1 MKRFF
6 PVTVLLAAAVLTSCS
21 FDSSSPSTEQSSS
34 SVGSESDL
42 ATTGSTVITPTRNV
56 SYIGTVGELGVSIY
70 QQGTHK
76 LVLDDGQFILLE
88 STDANLSLN
97 VYLEK
102 RVEVRG
108 SVQPTVEGNG
118 EIMRVEEV
126 TVLESAASAS
136 FSSLSSSVPSERAM
150 CGGIAGLPCSQG
162 FLCVDDSTDS
172 CDPMAGGADC
182 SGVCVRQLESSS
194 SSKALS
200 VSSKSVASVAA
211 PASSSTASSLGSS
224 EQSSESSINSLESQ
238 IVLMAKQKYGEP
250 ALWTQK
256 YCSSHTGFC
265 IPAHKNWYFKSFGA
279 TTSNAWHV
287 EFGMTSIDAL
297 RSGPI
302 VLNLVSGSSESMD
315 AVDGQV
321 KMQGRD
327 VVGFKD
333 WTGGMH
339 FELIGDARLKEA
351 ISFMLQSITPYSTG
365 E

>member
-6 PVTVLLAAAVLTSCS
+6 PVTFVLAAVIALASCS
-21 FDSSSPSTEQSSS
+21 FNSSSPLQEQSSS
-34 SVGSESDL
+34 S
-42 ATTGSTVITPTRNV
+42 TGSGTGITETGSAVIIPTRNV
-56 SYIGTVGELGVSIY
+56 SYIGTVGEIGVSIY

-126 TVLESAASAS
+126 TVLESASSEAASVTAS
-136 FSSLSSSVPSERAM
+136 SARSM
-150 CGGIAGLPCSQG
+150 CGGIAGLPCQAG
-162 FLCVDDSTDS
+162 FVCVDDATDS
-172 CDPMAGGADC
+172 CDPTAGGADC
-182 SGVCVRQLESSS
+182 SGVCVHQPEAS
-194 SSKALS
+194 SSKAT
-200 VSSKSVASVAA
+200 SVASSKVASSVPPPASSSIA
-211 PASSSTASSLGSS
+211 PASSAA
-224 EQSSESSINSLESQ
+224 QSSATTVNSLEAQ
-238 IVLMAKQKYGEP
+238 IVLMAKQKYVEP
-250 ALWTQK
+250 VLWTQK

-279 TTSNAWHV
+279 TTSNTWHV
-287 EFGMTSIDAL
+287 EFGMSSIDAL
-297 RSGPI
+297 HSGAI
-302 VLNLVSGSSESMD
+302 VLNLVSGSSASMD

-321 KMQGRD
+321 KLQGAD

-339 FELIGDARLKEA
+339 FELIADARLKDA
-351 ISFMLQSITPYSTG
+351 IMYMLQAITPYSTG